1 MRKALFIVFTLFL
14 LQPGSQNSQAF
25 TSPPPIFKQNLSNS
39 FRIVPFRN
47 QYRKSRIPIGNH
59 TCIQDVCR
67 SSGRYIHRG
76 PHGVFCLFSS
86 FCPSFS
92 HSHIHYMPVSTHP
105 TIPIISSAMPT
116 TITVPMML
124 TSLSSAS
131 SVSIFMQS
139 PPTCVLCLLQKT
151 TSRCCRKR

>member
-47 QYRKSRIPIGNH
+47 TYRKSRSSIGNH

-76 PHGVFCLFSS
+76 PSGVFCLFSS
-86 FCPSFS
+86 FCLSFS
-92 HSHIHYMPVSTHP
+92 HSHLHYMPVSIHP
-105 TIPIISSAMPT
+105 TRPMIINAMPS
-116 TITVPMML
+116 TIAVPMML
-124 TSLSSAS
+124 TSFSSNSLVKIFISFAP
-131 SVSIFMQS
+131 SIFRS
-139 PPTCVLCLLQKT
+139 PSAARPHVWPRLP
-151 TSRCCRKR
+151 